1 MNVRKN
7 AREICHTLCATMQD
21 LCVYAK
27 TEIVRTSDL
36 QNTGQL
42 STSDLQNTGS
52 PSAKLW
58 NKTTHQSAA
67 ALPTSKADNAG
78 SIEEFFNLRVFI
90 KE

>member
-36 QNTGQL
+36 QNTGQP
-42 STSDLQNTGS
+42 STTSCTSDLQNTGS

-78 SIEEFFNLRVFI
+78 SIEEFLI
-90 KE
+90 